1 MRNLARCLLLVA
13 GASLVASTARGEPP
27 PGQEV
32 LAERLFQEGRQLMAD
47 GSYGPACAKLAASLR
62 LDAGIGTMLYL
73 ADCFERNGQTASAWE
88 QFREAAAAAAR
99 VSDGRE
105 KVARARA
112 AGLEPKLSKLTI
124 VLKANTVTPAVARDE
139 IPVDVSLLGREVPVD
154 PGRHVVTASA
164 EKKKTWRGIVD
175 VPPVGASVTIV
186 VPDLEDDRPVG
197 PAAIS
202 PAAISPAASGGVQRA
217 AGLATFGAGVVA
229 VGVGA
234 YLGFAAKSKWDDAEP
249 RCRNACDGDGF
260 DARSDARNLAGW
272 ATAAFIG
279 GAAAMVGGAV
289 LFFTAAPAPL
299 RSARLSA
306 AVAPGRTVAAL
317 SFTWP

>member
-1 MRNLARCLLLVA
+1 MRSLALCLLLVA
-13 GASLVASTARGEPP
+13 GASLVASTAHGEPP

-124 VLKANTVTPAVARDE
+124 VLKANTVTLAVARDE
-139 IPVDVSLLGREVPVD
+139 IPVDVSLLGRDVPVD

-164 EKKKTWRGIVD
+164 EKKKKTWRGIVD
-175 VPPVGASVTIV
+175 VPPAGASVTIV
-186 VPDLEDDRPVG
+186 VPDLEDDRPGGADAV
-197 PAAIS
+197 
-202 PAAISPAASGGVQRA
+202 SPAASGGVQRA
-217 AGLATFGAGVVA
+217 AGLATLGAGVA
-229 VGVGA
+229 AIGVGA
-234 YLGFAAKSKWDDAEP
+234 YLGLAAKSKWDDAEP